1 MALEGYAPQN
11 PDKVYT
17 DVLSEARQA
26 CYKARDEFYAC
37 LERESNKKPTEI
49 ATVGL
54 LYPVECKKC
63 RDKFVNQCRPT
74 WSIKRGEK
82 DEALASIVDTKVKR
96 VGDWVE
102 IETGRELG
110 VLILGHLCVFEFVQ
124 VKHFDR
130 QYASKKKRLL
140 DDNESRRGPLSLPQP
155 YTFKPSS

>member
-1 MALEGYAPQN
+1 MAPEGYAPQN
-11 PDKVYT
+11 PEKVYT

-74 WSIKRGEK
+74 W
-82 DEALASIVDTKVKR
+82 
-96 VGDWVE
+96 
-102 IETGRELG
+102 LG
-110 VLILGHLCVFEFVQ
+110 VLILGHLCLFEIVQ

-130 QYASKKKRLL
+130 QYSSKKKRLL

-155 YTFKPSS
+155 YTFKPGS

>member
-1 MALEGYAPQN
+1 MAVEGYAPQN

-17 DVLSEARQA
+17 DVLFKARQA

-37 LERESNKKPTEI
+37 LEKESNKKPTEI

-54 LYPVECKKC
+54 LYPVECKKF
-63 RDKFVNQCRPT
+63 RNQFESQCRTT
-74 WSIKRGEK
+74 W
-82 DEALASIVDTKVKR
+82 
-96 VGDWVE
+96 
-102 IETGRELG
+102 
-110 VLILGHLCVFEFVQ
+110 

-130 QYASKKKRLL
+130 QYASKKRLQRLL